1 MKKKLISLLSALL
14 ITTVALTGCGG
25 SSTESSQTT
34 DSTQTTTDDTQTTT
48 DSQAKTRLDKI
59 KEAGVIVMATSPDFA
74 PYEFEN
80 ISGDGETYVGSD
92 IELGKFIAQELGV
105 ELKIEAMNF
114 SAVQTAIS
122 TGTVDMAIAGFA
134 YTEERAM
141 TMELSDFYNLTLS
154 EGQGLLVAEDA
165 VEDFQTAEDF
175 TGKIVA
181 AQNGSLQYGLVTEY
195 LPNATL
201 EPITN
206 LKDAMLMLQS
216 GKVDAVAVDASNG
229 AMFAEN
235 YGGIALCGFYFDYSS
250 EGNVLAV
257 PKGET
262 ELIAEINKAIAK
274 VNEQELYGQWVDE
287 ATELA
292 RSLGVEV
299 NE

>member
-14 ITTVALTGCGG
+14 ITTVALTGCGS
-25 SSTESSQTT
+25 SSTEGSQSTGGSQTAT
-34 DSTQTTTDDTQTTT
+34 E
-48 DSQAKTRLDKI
+48 SQAQTRLDKI

-80 ISGDGETYVGSD
+80 ISGEGETYVGSD
-92 IELGKFIAQELGV
+92 IELGKFIANELGV

-114 SAVQTAIS
+114 TAVQTAIT
-122 TGTVDMAIAGFA
+122 TGTVDMAISGFA
-134 YTEERAM
+134 YTDERAM
-141 TMELSDFYNLTLS
+141 TMELSDFFNLTLT
-154 EGQGLLVAEDA
+154 EAQGLLVAENA
-165 VEDFQTAEDF
+165 TSDFKTTDDF
-175 TGKIVA
+175 TGKKVA
-181 AQNGSLQYGLVTEY
+181 AQNGSLQYNLVTEF

-229 AMFAEN
+229 SMFAEN
-235 YGGIALCGFYFDYSS
+235 YEGIALCDFYFDYSS

-262 ELIAEINKAIAK
+262 ELITEINKALAK
-274 VNEQELYGQWVDE
+274 VNEQDLYTKWVED
-287 ATELA
+287 ATALA

>member
-1 MKKKLISLLSALL
+1 MKKKLISLVSALL
-14 ITTVALTGCGG
+14 ITTVALTGCGS
-25 SSTESSQTT
+25 SSTEGSQSTGGSQTAT
-34 DSTQTTTDDTQTTT
+34 E
-48 DSQAKTRLDKI
+48 SQAQTRLDKI

-80 ISGDGETYVGSD
+80 ISGEGETYVGSD
-92 IELGKFIAQELGV
+92 IELGKFIANELGV

-114 SAVQTAIS
+114 TAVQTAIT
-122 TGTVDMAIAGFA
+122 TGTVDMAISGFA
-134 YTEERAM
+134 YTDERAM
-141 TMELSDFYNLTLS
+141 TMELSDFFNLTLT
-154 EGQGLLVAEDA
+154 EAQGLLVAENA
-165 VEDFQTAEDF
+165 TSDFKTTDDF
-175 TGKIVA
+175 TGKKVA
-181 AQNGSLQYGLVTEY
+181 AQNGSLQYNLVTEF

-229 AMFAEN
+229 SMFAEN
-235 YGGIALCGFYFDYSS
+235 YEGIALCDFYFDYSS

-262 ELIAEINKAIAK
+262 ELITEINKALAK
-274 VNEQELYGQWVDE
+274 VNEQDLYTKWVED
-287 ATELA
+287 ATALA

>member
-1 MKKKLISLLSALL
+1 MKKKLISLVSALL
-14 ITTVALTGCGG
+14 IATVALTGCGS
-25 SSTESSQTT
+25 SSTEGSQSTGGSQTAT
-34 DSTQTTTDDTQTTT
+34 E
-48 DSQAKTRLDKI
+48 SQAQTRLDKI

-80 ISGDGETYVGSD
+80 ISGEGETYVGSD
-92 IELGKFIAQELGV
+92 IELGKFIANELGV

-114 SAVQTAIS
+114 TAVQTAIT
-122 TGTVDMAIAGFA
+122 TGTVDMAISGFA
-134 YTEERAM
+134 YTDERAM
-141 TMELSDFYNLTLS
+141 TMELSDFFNLTLT
-154 EGQGLLVAEDA
+154 EAQGLLVAENA
-165 VEDFQTAEDF
+165 TSDFKTTDDF
-175 TGKIVA
+175 TGKKVA
-181 AQNGSLQYGLVTEY
+181 AQNGSLQYNLVTEF

-229 AMFAEN
+229 SMFAEN
-235 YGGIALCGFYFDYSS
+235 YEGIALCDFYFDYSS

-262 ELIAEINKAIAK
+262 ELITEINKALAK
-274 VNEQELYGQWVDE
+274 VNEQDLYTKWVED
-287 ATELA
+287 ATALA